1 MTLLISATTEG
12 RDLVGAE
19 SFVSVVKTA
28 TSEGIKE
35 ELAEERSVIDVV
47 SMRLEEIPQVP
58 VTARD
63 DDGFVELDVVH
74 RETSYVPPGITKIFM
89 CVFHKNFGSLV
100 LYFVLCCYIR
110 NLFVASYLKTLL

>member
-35 ELAEERSVIDVV
+35 ELADERSVIDVV
-47 SMRLEEIPQVP
+47 SMRLEEIPQVS

-63 DDGFVELDVVH
+63 DDGFVELDVVP
-74 RETSYVPPGITKIFM
+74 RETSYVPPGITFIPIHCSILNIFSEMNFCPRAVHKIFR
-89 CVFHKNFGSLV
+89 VF
-100 LYFVLCCYIR
+100 
-110 NLFVASYLKTLL
+110 